1 MPLQR
6 EYRIDQIGPVHLT
19 WGKKWTK
26 NKKGKPVKRWYIKKD
41 TEHLIWVKWETPFQ
55 DRNETIRE
63 DNRHLYKTQWSA
75 EPQNILLENSELRA
89 SVEKA
94 LKSKVIWPW
103 ISATED
109 EDGIERRKVLRQQGY
124 KEWQPSNAN
133 QRNWKLLDPVTD
145 PNTG

>member
-55 DRNETIRE
+55 DRKETIRE

-75 EPQNILLENSELRA
+75 EPQNTLLENSELRA

-109 EDGIERRKVLRQQGY
+109 EDGVERRKVLRQQGY
-124 KEWQPSNAN
+124 KEWQPSNVN
-133 QRNWKLLDPVTD
+133 QRNWKLLDPLTD